1 MGVLLLSL
9 SFASTSYVAEGRV
22 SSRYFLFR
30 LALIQSFPGPN
41 FNFTVYLGSLATAQ
55 SSLFSS
61 TLGRCSH
68 QILGNVCSRYHYRY
82 RGYRLVEDFA
92 IAPLASISLQI
103 IKAAVLWGEIC
114 GGLSGENSNT
124 AWLRDIVIHP

>member
-1 MGVLLLSL
+1 
-9 SFASTSYVAEGRV
+9 
-22 SSRYFLFR
+22 
-30 LALIQSFPGPN
+30 
-41 FNFTVYLGSLATAQ
+41 
-55 SSLFSS
+55 
-61 TLGRCSH
+61 
-68 QILGNVCSRYHYRY
+68 
-82 RGYRLVEDFA
+82 VEDFA